1 MKLESFLVAKDVV
14 VQMLYQLYTNKGL
27 VSRIHKELEELN
39 PKKITQ
45 LKSRVQN
52 QTESFQKL
60 KLKWLRNTFKNV
72 LHL

>member
-1 MKLESFLVAKDVV
+1 MNLESFLVAKDIV
-14 VQMLYQLYTNKGL
+14 VQMLYQLYTNRGL
-27 VSRIHKELEELN
+27 VSRIHKELEKLN
-39 PKKITQ
+39 TKKITQ

>member
-14 VQMLYQLYTNKGL
+14 VQMLYQLYTNRGL

>member
-1 MKLESFLVAKDVV
+1 MNLESFLVAKDIV
-14 VQMLYQLYTNKGL
+14 VQMLYQLYTNRGL

>member
-1 MKLESFLVAKDVV
+1 MNLESFLVAKDIV
-14 VQMLYQLYTNKGL
+14 VQMLYQLYTNRGL
-27 VSRIHKELEELN
+27 VSRRYKELEKLN
-39 PKKITQ
+39 TKKITQ

>member
-14 VQMLYQLYTNKGL
+14 VQMLYQLYTNRGL
-27 VSRIHKELEELN
+27 VSRRYKELEELN

-52 QTESFQKL
+52 QTEFSKTETQMAKKYF
-60 KLKWLRNTFKNV
+60 
-72 LHL
+72 

>member
-14 VQMLYQLYTNKGL
+14 VQMLYQLYTNRGL
-27 VSRIHKELEELN
+27 VSRIHKELEKLN
-39 PKKITQ
+39 TKKITQ

-60 KLKWLRNTFKNV
+60 KLK
-72 LHL
+72 

>member
-14 VQMLYQLYTNKGL
+14 VQMLYQLYTNRGL
-27 VSRIHKELEELN
+27 VSRIHKELEKLN
-39 PKKITQ
+39 TKKITQ

>member
-14 VQMLYQLYTNKGL
+14 VQMLYQLYTNRGL
-27 VSRIHKELEELN
+27 VSRRYKELEKLN
-39 PKKITQ
+39 TKKITQ